1 MSQKVVMATEKS
13 PSEKNSAEINSQL
26 RTLAHD
32 LSNSIETIMQATY
45 LLAQAQID
53 ENGKKWLELIDNAS
67 RDAARINRDIREHLR
82 AQTALMEAGK
92 S

>member
-1 MSQKVVMATEKS
+1 MSSKVVMASDKS
-13 PSEKNSAEINSQL
+13 PADKTPAEINTEL

-45 LLAQAQID
+45 LLGTAQID
-53 ENGKKWLELIDNAS
+53 DNGKKWLELIDKAS

-82 AQTALMEAGK
+82 AQTAQIGG